1 MRAIIQQQEMKFE
14 QCIPQLLKDPY
25 INVNEQ
31 NNVKDF
37 SMNFQIREE
46 TLKFPSFSPERRNGF
61 DVGSFNNSDSTGCD

>member
-1 MRAIIQQQEMKFE
+1 MRAIIQQQKVKFE

-37 SMNFQIREE
+37 SLNFQIREQ
-46 TLKFPSFSPERRNGF
+46 TLKFHSFFPRKETRL
-61 DVGSFNNSDSTGCD
+61 